1 MTDPDTDTSSNTD
14 DDDDTSSDGGMTDDS
29 SSKPAAPPP
38 DPYPV
43 RYPSVPTEGSDVPV
57 MRQIP
62 GRGSCRE
69 W

>member
-43 RYPSVPTEGSDVPV
+43 RYPSVPTEGWDVPSHAPDPWS
-57 MRQIP
+57 RILP
-62 GRGSCRE
+62 
-69 W
+69 